1 MGFFSSPASSA
12 PQADIR
18 SSLILRNCGRTLKSR
33 VASSASHL
41 HPCLMAAGGV
51 FPAREDNRTIST
63 EQQARAS
70 TTEETPPSKH
80 RPNPPIPL
88 APTKTQSAP
97 QLSTSLSSSRFGSFS
112 STATE
117 VKSPAARN
125 LSAADSTIL
134 LILAFSAASESAS
147 RESIGSEAA
156 IAELAVQGERI
167 MRKKRASTA

>member
-1 MGFFSSPASSA
+1 
-12 PQADIR
+12 
-18 SSLILRNCGRTLKSR
+18 
-33 VASSASHL
+33 
-41 HPCLMAAGGV
+41 MAVGGV

-63 EQQARAS
+63 EQQARAA
-70 TTEETPPSKH
+70 TTEETLPSKH

-97 QLSTSLSSSRFGSFS
+97 QLSASLSRSRFGSFS

-125 LSAADSTIL
+125 LSSADSTVL

-147 RESIGSEAA
+147 CESICSETA
-156 IAELAVQGERI
+156 IAELAAQRERI